1 MWGDAKIWPDMVF
14 NVFQQYENE
23 YINTIWNRIYI
34 LYMNIWYAILGYM
47 TDIWQLQW
55 ISDTSYSSVWYDIS
69 PVYAMWTH
77 LRTSEITIFLQTSAL
92 PTVPGNPSVRDA
104 LDKVARTG
112 RAGPIYITRQLWKNG
127 ALFCCTTTCVAADF
141 RGANLWKWL
150 MRDSEFPTK
159 EGSFIIVFNFSKKK
173 SVSLRTLT
181 WPHPGSG
188 FSTRPETTRNIGRCN
203 HDLPLHPSRTVR
215 RRWSFWYPSYQQET
229 LVGFGCFVGQVE
241 RLWNWHF

>member
-1 MWGDAKIWPDMVF
+1 MLITHMYTYTWTHWTHYTSAAASNDLPSANLPMKPETKMAKDPKLNHMSWCGEMPRYDLIWFSMF
-14 NVFQQYENE
+14 FQQYENE

-34 LYMNIWYAILGYM
+34 MNMWYAILGYM

-69 PVYAMWTH
+69 PVYAMYTH

-92 PTVPGNPSVRDA
+92 RTVPGNPSVRDA

-141 RGANLWKWL
+141 RGANLWK
-150 MRDSEFPTK
+150 
-159 EGSFIIVFNFSKKK
+159 
-173 SVSLRTLT
+173 
-181 WPHPGSG
+181 
-188 FSTRPETTRNIGRCN
+188 
-203 HDLPLHPSRTVR
+203 
-215 RRWSFWYPSYQQET
+215 
-229 LVGFGCFVGQVE
+229 
-241 RLWNWHF
+241 